1 MDNIMSSK
9 LFTTRQGTV
18 LLGVIAAVIAAIALL
33 VYLNHYRNSVNAKN
47 APIQV
52 LVAKS
57 LIQKGTPG
65 NIVGTTDLYQI
76 TSIPKSQVESGAF
89 VDPATLSGKVATRDI
104 YPGQQLTAA
113 DFGPAGNSLT
123 DQLAR
128 DQRAV
133 VVKLDSPQ
141 QVGGQITAGS
151 HVDVWVAFNGQ
162 AANGVSRP
170 IVRELY
176 QNMTVLNASA
186 NNGNVTLAATS
197 RQAGTLIFAAQNA
210 TIWLVLRPTVGST
223 DSKPPVISVGNLLGA
238 PTLGIGR

>member
-1 MDNIMSSK
+1 VDNIMSSK

-65 NIVGTTDLYQI
+65 NVVGTTGLYQV
-76 TSIPKSQVESGAF
+76 TSIPKSQVETGAF

-113 DFGPAGNSLT
+113 DFGQASGSIA

-128 DQRAV
+128 NQRAV
-133 VVKLDSPQ
+133 VISLGSPQ
-141 QVGGQITAGS
+141 EVGGQLSPGD
-151 HVDVWVAFNGQ
+151 HVDVWVTANGQ
-162 AANGVSRP
+162 SSGGVTRP
-170 IVRELY
+170 ITKLLFQDMY
-176 QNMTVLNASA
+176 VLNAA
-186 NNGNVTLAATS
+186 TNGGNVTLRATPT
-197 RQAGTLIFAAQNA
+197 QAGALIYAAANDQ
-210 TIWLVLRPTVGST
+210 IWLVLRPTVGT
-223 DSKPPVISVGNLLGA
+223 ITKPPVISSSAVTGG
-238 PTLGIGR
+238 